1 MVRAMMNIL
10 ESDLYF
16 GDSVDINV
24 GSGVRFVC

>member
-16 GDSVDINV
+16 GDSVDIND
-24 GSGVRFVC
+24 GRGFRSVC